1 VRGVWG
7 RDLILQEN
15 QIDGT
20 LCRGLVETKIMKK
33 EAELTEQKADPAY
46 PTSDRVHPG
55 EYDVHSDQKRHSL
68 VARLQAGDRD
78 AAAELVDGYYRRIY
92 LFMRKLGHDRQI
104 SEDLTQESFFNAWHH
119 IAQLR
124 DGKALDSWLY
134 RIAANVSRLY
144 WRRHKHK
151 EVVGIEIIDVP
162 DDRTGDGYDKVGR
175 YEQLEE
181 LQIAVGRLPVKL
193 RETIILHYMQQLTIA
208 KAAEALGI
216 KEGTFKSRLNR
227 ALRALRKDV
236 T

>member
-1 VRGVWG
+1 
-7 RDLILQEN
+7 
-15 QIDGT
+15 
-20 LCRGLVETKIMKK
+20 M
-33 EAELTEQKADPAY
+33 
-46 PTSDRVHPG
+46 
-55 EYDVHSDQKRHSL
+55 
-68 VARLQAGDRD
+68 
-78 AAAELVDGYYRRIY
+78 RR
-92 LFMRKLGHDRQI
+92 LGHDRQI

-144 WRRHKHK
+144 WRKHKHK

-208 KAAEALGI
+208 KAAEALGV